1 MNNTKQFGLKWLLL
15 IFYLMVSLF
24 FAGTVF
30 ASPADNSD
38 ELEAFLDGFITNQM
52 QEQNI
57 VGVTLSVVQDGEVI
71 LLKGYG
77 YADLDKRTPVDPAK
91 TIFRPGSTAKLFAW
105 TAVMQLFEQGKLDLD
120 ADINSYLDF
129 EIPAQL
135 YRAGRSAEPESIT
148 LRHLLTHTPGFE
160 DQGSGLFVLK
170 AEEMLSLEDYL
181 KGNVPARV
189 FPPGKVMA
197 YSNYGAALAG
207 YIVELVSGLPFAEY
221 VEKNIFD
228 PLSMN
233 NSTFRQPLPEQM
245 APNMAEAYKFFNG
258 EYYKGSF
265 EYISALPAGSMSSTA
280 DDMTRFMIA
289 HLQMGRYGENRILS
303 EATTREMHGRQFTH
317 HPAQDGM
324 ALGFIEQTI
333 NGRRLINH
341 GGNTFLF
348 ATGCWLLPEENVGF
362 FISYNGGTGL
372 EREALIRAFMD
383 RYYPAIGS
391 LAELTPSPDSMA
403 RTAALVGEY
412 HPNRSNATTV
422 EKLFSLLSAI
432 KITMDDEGYLLAN
445 IIGSPQQFVE
455 TEPGVYRSRYP
466 AKSEMIKTIVFVP
479 NYEGTMMACA
489 EGPVLTLTQVP
500 WYASGAFAGLLVG
513 SGLLLL
519 LSAALGWAYASIG
532 RLIRREKS
540 GASKAALLARLCA
553 VFCALVLFILLSGL
567 MGIVSDIDPAFGV
580 PRLIFQDAGAMA
592 GLLSLTYL
600 AALATTGMLIF
611 AVLAWLKRFWTLGAR
626 IHYSLLTL
634 SALGVIW
641 ILYYVN
647 LL

>member
-1 MNNTKQFGLKWLLL
+1 MNSIKLFMMKWFLLVASLLVGL
-15 IFYLMVSLF
+15 FS
-24 FAGTVF
+24 AGTVL
-30 ASPADNSD
+30 AGPANNPA
-38 ELEAFLDGFITNQM
+38 ELEAFFDGFIKSQM
-52 QEQNI
+52 QEHNI

-77 YADLDKRTPVDPAK
+77 FSDLEKRTPVDPAR
-91 TIFRPGSTAKLFAW
+91 TVFRPGSTAKLFTW
-105 TAVMQLFEQGKLDLD
+105 TAVMQLVEQGKLDLD

-135 YRAGRSAEPESIT
+135 YRSGRSAEPEPIT
-148 LRHLLTHTPGFE
+148 LRHLMTHTPGFE
-160 DQGSGLFVLK
+160 DQGSGLFVLT
-170 AEEMLSLEDYL
+170 AEDMLNLEDYL
-181 KGNVPARV
+181 KNVIPARI
-189 FPPGKVMA
+189 FPPGEVMA
-197 YSNYGAALAG
+197 YSNYGTALAG

-221 VEKNIFD
+221 VEINIFE
-228 PLSMN
+228 PLAMN

-245 APNMAEAYKFFNG
+245 APNMAEAYKFLNG
-258 EYYKGSF
+258 QYHKGSF

-289 HLQMGRYGENRILS
+289 HLQNGRYGENRILS
-303 EATTREMHGRQFTH
+303 EAAVREMHSRQFTH

-348 ATGCWLLPEENVGF
+348 ATGFWLLPEENVGL

-372 EREALIRAFMD
+372 EREALIKAFMD
-383 RYYPAIGS
+383 RYYPAENS
-391 LAELTPSPDSMA
+391 LIELTPPPDSLE

-412 HPNRSNATTV
+412 HPNRSNATSV
-422 EKLFSLLSAI
+422 EKLFSLLSAV
-432 KITMDDEGYLLAN
+432 KISMDSEGYLVAN
-445 IIGSPQQFVE
+445 MIGFPQQFVE

-489 EGPVLTLTQVP
+489 EGPVLTLTKAP
-500 WYASGAFAGLLVG
+500 WYGSGAFTGLLVG
-513 SGLLLL
+513 SGLFLL
-519 LSAALGWAYASIG
+519 LSAALGWAYASVS

-540 GASKAALLARLCA
+540 ANVKTALLARLSA
-553 VFCALVLFILLSGL
+553 VFCALVLLMLIFGL
-567 MGIVSDIDPAFGV
+567 MRVVSDIDPAFGV
-580 PRLIFQDAGAMA
+580 PRLFFQGEDALA

-600 AALATTGMLIF
+600 TALATAAMLIF
-611 AVLAWLKRFWTLGAR
+611 TVLAWVKGFWTFVAR
-626 IHYSLLTL
+626 IHYSVLTI

-641 ILYYVN
+641 VFYYTN

>member
-1 MNNTKQFGLKWLLL
+1 MNSTKQLRLKWLLL
-15 IFYLMVSLF
+15 AVYLMVSLLS
-24 FAGTVF
+24 AGTVF
-30 ASPADNSD
+30 ASPADNPA
-38 ELEAFLDGFITNQM
+38 ELEAFFDGFITNQM
-52 QEQNI
+52 QEHNI

-77 YADLDKRTPVDPAK
+77 YADLDQRKPVDPAK
-91 TIFRPGSTAKLFAW
+91 TVFRPGSTAKLFTW
-105 TAVMQLFEQGKLDLD
+105 TAVMQLVEQGKLDLD
-120 ADINSYLDF
+120 ADVNSYLDF
-129 EIPAQL
+129 EIPDHL
-135 YRAGRSAEPESIT
+135 YRSNRSIKSGPIT

-181 KGNVPARV
+181 KDNIPARV
-189 FPPGKVMA
+189 FPPGEVMA

-221 VEKNIFD
+221 VEKNIFNQ
-228 PLSMN
+228 LSMN
-233 NSTFRQPLPEQM
+233 NSTFRQPLPEHM
-245 APNMAEAYKFFNG
+245 APNMAGAYKFFNG
-258 EYYKGSF
+258 QYYKGSF

-280 DDMTRFMIA
+280 DDMSRFMIA
-289 HLQMGRYGENRILS
+289 HLQSGRYGENRILS
-303 EATTREMHGRQFTH
+303 EATTREMHSRQFTH

-348 ATGCWLLPEENVGF
+348 ATGCWLLPEENVGL

-383 RYYPAIGS
+383 RYYPARES
-391 LAELTPSPDSMA
+391 LAELTPSPDSIP

-412 HPNRSNATTV
+412 HPNRGNFSTA
-422 EKLFSLLSAI
+422 EKLFSLFSAVNF
-432 KITMDDEGYLLAN
+432 TMDHEGYLAAN
-445 IIGSPQQFVE
+445 MMGSPQQFVE
-455 TEPGVYRSRYP
+455 SEPGVYRSRYP

-479 NYEGTMMACA
+479 NYENTLMACA
-489 EGPVLTLTQVP
+489 EGPVLTLTKVP
-500 WYASGAFAGLLVG
+500 WYGSGSFTGLLVG

-519 LSAALGWAYASIG
+519 LSAAIGWAYASVG
-532 RLIRREKS
+532 RLVRREKS
-540 GASKAALLARLCA
+540 GAARAALLARLCA
-553 VFCALVLFILLSGL
+553 VFFTLVLLILLFGL

-580 PRLIFQDAGAMA
+580 PRLFFQDSGAMA
-592 GLLSLTYL
+592 SLLSLAYL
-600 AALATTGMLIF
+600 AVLATAGMLVF
-611 AVLAWLKRFWTLGAR
+611 AFLAWLKGFWTLGAR
-626 IHYSLLTL
+626 IHYSVLTL
-634 SALGVIW
+634 SALGIIW
-641 ILYYVN
+641 IMFYMN

>member
-1 MNNTKQFGLKWLLL
+1 MNKTKQFRLKWLLL
-15 IFYLMVSLF
+15 IFYLVVSLF

-30 ASPADNSD
+30 ANPADNPA
-38 ELEAFLDGFITNQM
+38 ELEAFFDGFITNQM

-91 TIFRPGSTAKLFAW
+91 TIFRPGSTAKLFTW
-105 TAVMQLFEQGKLDLD
+105 TAVMQLVEQGKLDLD
-120 ADINSYLDF
+120 ADVNSYLDF

-135 YRAGRSAEPESIT
+135 YRAGRAAEPEPIT
-148 LRHLLTHTPGFE
+148 LGHLLTHTPGFE
-160 DQGSGLFVLK
+160 DRGSGLFVLN
-170 AEEMLSLEDYL
+170 AEEIVSLEDYL
-181 KGNVPARV
+181 KSSIPARV
-189 FPPGKVMA
+189 FPPGEVMA

-233 NSTFRQPLPEQM
+233 NSTFRQPLPEHM

-258 EYYKGSF
+258 QYYKGSF

-289 HLQMGRYGENRILS
+289 HLQNGRYGENRILS
-303 EATTREMHGRQFTH
+303 EATVREMHSRQFTH

-333 NGRRLINH
+333 NDRRLINH

-348 ATGCWLLPEENVGF
+348 ATGCWLLPEENVGL

-372 EREALIRAFMD
+372 EREALIKAFMD
-383 RYYPAIGS
+383 RYYPAKGS

-422 EKLFSLLSAI
+422 EKLFSLLSAVR
-432 KITMDDEGYLLAN
+432 ITMDHEGYLLVN
-445 IIGSPQQFVE
+445 LMGSPQQFVE

-489 EGPVLTLTQVP
+489 EGPVLTMTKAP
-500 WYASGAFAGLLVG
+500 WYGSGALAGLLVG
-513 SGLLLL
+513 SGLFLL
-519 LSAALGWAYASIG
+519 LSAAIGWAYASVG
-532 RLIRREKS
+532 RLVRREKS
-540 GASKAALLARLCA
+540 GAAKAALLARLCA
-553 VFCALVLFILLSGL
+553 VFCALVLLILLSGL

-580 PRLIFQDAGAMA
+580 PLLIFQGTEVMA
-592 GLLSLTYL
+592 GLLSLSYL
-600 AALATTGMLIF
+600 AALAATGMLIF
-611 AVLAWLKRFWTLGAR
+611 TVLAWLKGFWTLGAR
-626 IHYSLLTL
+626 IHYSVLTL

-641 ILYYVN
+641 ILYYTN